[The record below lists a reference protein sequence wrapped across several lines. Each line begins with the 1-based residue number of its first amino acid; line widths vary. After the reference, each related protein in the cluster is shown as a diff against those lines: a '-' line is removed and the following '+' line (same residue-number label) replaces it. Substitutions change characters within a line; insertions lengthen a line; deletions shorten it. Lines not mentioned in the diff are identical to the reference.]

1 MDNSVYDSLDND
13 RINPKIII
21 HNGYMQIT
29 YFTNNRSIKIS
40 ESKPIRKET
49 HGTICL
55 SRKTAEKKD
64 CKNLIKILQTFSN
77 EPIEQPNGSYI
88 ELKNYSDYLY
98 INNEIIKEMQTEL
111 DNNKYEWI
119 CKNLWIY
126 NYIDDIKMT
135 ALVPLN
141 VKIHNIV
148 LKYQKEYFDLSMS
161 DENHDRLDI
170 LIEKLE
176 YIEEDINKMNIT
188 DIDVP
193 VLMNTYYDI
202 INSLNNII
210 RDAKLDETQY
220 CEYE

>member
-1 MDNSVYDSLDND
+1 
-13 RINPKIII
+13 
-21 HNGYMQIT
+21 
-29 YFTNNRSIKIS
+29 
-40 ESKPIRKET
+40 
-49 HGTICL
+49 
-55 SRKTAEKKD
+55 
-64 CKNLIKILQTFSN
+64 
-77 EPIEQPNGSYI
+77 
-88 ELKNYSDYLY
+88 
-98 INNEIIKEMQTEL
+98 
-111 DNNKYEWI
+111 
-119 CKNLWIY
+119 
-126 NYIDDIKMT
+126 MT

-141 VKIHNIV
+141 VKIHNTV
-148 LKYQKEYFDLSMS
+148 LKYQKEYFDLSLS